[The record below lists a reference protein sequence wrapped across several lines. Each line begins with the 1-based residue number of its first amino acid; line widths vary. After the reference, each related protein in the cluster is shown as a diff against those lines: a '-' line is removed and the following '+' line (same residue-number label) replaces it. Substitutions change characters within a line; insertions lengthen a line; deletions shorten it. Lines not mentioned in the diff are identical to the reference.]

1 MRAGVSI
8 QATDAPPRLVHVARQ
23 PIFDARGQVFGY
35 ELLYRAGSGETS
47 CVIPSN
53 IAAAR
58 TINTAVVDIGLGTL
72 TAGKL
77 AFINISEELLLSG
90 PAAYLS
96 PDGVVL
102 ELLENVAVSESVVA
116 ACKRLR
122 EAGYTLALDDFV
134 PGSAAE
140 TLLPYASYVKVD
152 VLALS
157 QPEIV
162 ATAARLSPLGV
173 RLLAEKVET
182 VAARDAASAAG
193 YTLFQGYFF
202 SKPALVSRKAIEPGR
217 LAQMRLVAELN
228 RPGATFG
235 QLADLIEHDGALSVR
250 ILRAVNAAAMGKRT
264 AVRSIREALLYLGLD
279 RVRQWASIWSLA
291 SLNHRSPEV
300 VTTMVV
306 RAKACELLGAGCD
319 GRNGD
324 SSLFLLGLC
333 SMLDILLDQP
343 FVKVLEYLPVDEEIR
358 SALLGERN
366 QARDVLDAITHYERG
381 DFGPAADCAASLG
394 LPPSSLATAYNTALT
409 WADDLAS
416 SAAA

>member
-1 MRAGVSI
+1 
-8 QATDAPPRLVHVARQ
+8 
-23 PIFDARGQVFGY
+23 VFGY
-35 ELLYRAGSGETS
+35 ELLYRAGAGETS

-77 AFINISEELLLSG
+77 AFVNISEDLLLG
-90 PAAYLS
+90 DLTAYLS
-96 PDGVVL
+96 PEGVVF
-102 ELLENVAVSESVVA
+102 ELLENVEVSEAVFT

-140 TLLPYASYVKVD
+140 ALLPYASYVKVD

-157 QPEIV
+157 ESDVI
-162 ATAARLSPLGV
+162 ATAKRLRPLGV

-182 VAARDAASAAG
+182 VAMRDAASAAG

-202 SKPALVSRKAIEPGR
+202 SKPTVVSRKAIEPGR
-217 LAQMRLVAELN
+217 MAQLRLLAELN
-228 RPGATFG
+228 RPGATLG
-235 QLADLIEHDGALSVR
+235 QLADLVEHDGALSVR
-250 ILRAVNAAAMGKRT
+250 TLRTVNSAAMGKRMT
-264 AVRSIREALLYLGLD
+264 VRSIREALVHLGLD
-279 RVRQWASIWSLA
+279 RVRQWASIWSLS
-291 SLNHRSPEV
+291 SLNHRSPEI

-306 RAKACELLGAGCD
+306 RAKACELLGDYCAD
-319 GRNGD
+319 RDSD

-333 SMLDILLDQP
+333 SLLDVLLDQP
-343 FVKVLEYLPVDEEIR
+343 FSAMLEHLPVEKEIQ

-366 QARDVLDAITHYERG
+366 QARDVLEAITHYERG
-381 DFGPAADCAASLG
+381 DFELASDRAASLG
-394 LPPSSLATAYNTALT
+394 VRPGALATAYNTALI
-409 WADDLAS
+409 WADDLTS
-416 SAAA
+416 NAAA